1 MKTRR
6 DVLVGIGVIGTTALA
21 GCGDVLGSDGPT
33 DAVEGYITAANDRD
47 VDAVNAVL
55 HPESASYPIEE
66 GDFPDDEIKI
76 NEIEETSIEEFVQW
90 RSGRSGGELKG
101 EELDSAVEDQRQGIR
116 EQVEAIGADDFAF
129 VFLSIT
135 QGSEDNE
142 TYLLVVEDDG
152 EWLVYI

>member
-1 MKTRR
+1 MKNRR
-6 DVLVGIGVIGTTALA
+6 EVLVGIGAIGTTALA

-66 GDFPDDEIKI
+66 GDFPDDEIEI
-76 NEIEETSIEEFVQW
+76 NEIEETSIEEFVQ
-90 RSGRSGGELKG
+90 RRSGGELEG
-101 EELDSAVEDQRQGIR
+101 AELDSAVEDQRQGIQ
-116 EQVEAIGADDFAF
+116 EEIEAIGADDFAF

-135 QGSEDNE
+135 QGNEDNE

>member
-1 MKTRR
+1 MKNRR
-6 DVLVGIGVIGTTALA
+6 EVLVGIGAIGTTALA

-66 GDFPDDEIKI
+66 GDFPDDEIEI
-76 NEIEETSIEEFVQW
+76 NEIEETSIEEFVQ
-90 RSGRSGGELKG
+90 RRSGGELEG
-101 EELDSAVEDQRQGIR
+101 AELDSAVEDQRQGIQD
-116 EQVEAIGADDFAF
+116 EVEAIGADDFAF

-135 QGSEDNE
+135 QGNEDNE